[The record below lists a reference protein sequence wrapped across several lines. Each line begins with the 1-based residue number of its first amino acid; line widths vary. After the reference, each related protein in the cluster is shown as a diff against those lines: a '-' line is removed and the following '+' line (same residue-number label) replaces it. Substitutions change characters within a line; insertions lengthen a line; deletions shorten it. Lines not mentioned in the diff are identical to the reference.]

1 VQLAYEEAR
10 SYRDLAARSGRS
22 SAGMTDQVRTVASLR
37 PRMSNSGSLGG
48 EGDSLADEGVD
59 PRVVRLGRLDAALRH
74 GRPRG
79 RDRG

>member
-1 VQLAYEEAR
+1 
-10 SYRDLAARSGRS
+10 
-22 SAGMTDQVRTVASLR
+22 VASLR
-37 PRMSNSGSLGG
+37 PRLSNSGSLGG

-79 RDRG
+79 RDGG